1 MDNIT
6 YILFLCQ
13 ALPTLLALALLRG
26 KPRVVVGFVII
37 GSTICLLAS
46 EINGQLLALFD
57 NDMLYYCT
65 TISPAVEE
73 ILKALPVLFFAFFIS
88 DKLSSLVQIS
98 FATGLGFAILENLI
112 VMQQNIEEVT
122 VLWAFLRGI
131 GAGLMHGVCTVA
143 VGIGISYIRKQ
154 KKMFVCGTL
163 SLLFMAMTYHALYN
177 AVIMSSIKYL
187 GFAIPL
193 ITYIPI
199 NLFYTT
205 RRRSHSKEKQSEESL
220 APPFYYHN
228 Q

>member
-112 VMQQNIEEVT
+112 VLQQNIEEVT

-143 VGIGISYIRKQ
+143 VGDWH
-154 KKMFVCGTL
+154 F
-163 SLLFMAMTYHALYN
+163 LY
-177 AVIMSSIKYL
+177 
-187 GFAIPL
+187 
-193 ITYIPI
+193 
-199 NLFYTT
+199 
-205 RRRSHSKEKQSEESL
+205 
-220 APPFYYHN
+220 
-228 Q
+228 

>member
-205 RRRSHSKEKQSEESL
+205 RRRSHSRVIQDIKS
-220 APPFYYHN
+220 N
-228 Q
+228 